1 MKNYV
6 IEDYKEWLFEQV
18 DEDRPIKRASYT
30 KLLGILFD
38 IPFIYVH
45 EYDYNRMIDGE
56 ELRNIYIYDGGDEEI
71 SKWNGPCTVL
81 EVLIALAFKMQQMT
95 DNPDIYYS
103 VGYWFWV
110 MIYNLDLDDM
120 TNSYINKHKVLN
132 KINTFMNRKYEYNGE
147 GGNIFVISNTNED
160 LREMEIWHQMCR
172 FLNDYL

>member
-1 MKNYV
+1 MRNYV

-18 DEDRPIKRASYT
+18 NEDRPKKASYT

-38 IPFIYVH
+38 TPFVYTH

-71 SKWNGPCTVL
+71 SKWNEPCTVL

-110 MIYNLDLDDM
+110 MMYNLGLDDF
-120 TNSYINKHKVLN
+120 TNSNINKHKVLSV
-132 KINTFMNRKYEYNGE
+132 INIFMNRKYRYNGE

-160 LREMEIWHQMCR
+160 LREMEMWYQMCH

>member
-1 MKNYV
+1 MRNYV

-18 DEDRPIKRASYT
+18 NEDRPKKASYT

-38 IPFIYVH
+38 TPFVYTH

-71 SKWNGPCTVL
+71 SKWNEPCTVL

-110 MIYNLDLDDM
+110 MMYNLGLDDM
-120 TNSYINKHKVLN
+120 TNSNINKHKILN
-132 KINTFMNRKYEYNGE
+132 VINIFMNRKYRYNGE

-160 LREMEIWHQMCR
+160 LREMEMWYQMCH